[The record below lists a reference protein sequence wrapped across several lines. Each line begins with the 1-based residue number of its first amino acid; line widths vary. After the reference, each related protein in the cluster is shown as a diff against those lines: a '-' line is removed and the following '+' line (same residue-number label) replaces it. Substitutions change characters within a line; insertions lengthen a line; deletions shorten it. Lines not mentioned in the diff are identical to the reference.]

1 MARAWT
7 ARYLLQK
14 AELSLREVLD
24 SGSGLG
30 GRSLRDLGAAFLGA
44 FNAPLTMEL
53 YMGGGAMAPTLGGA
67 AAAAAAAS
75 GQPVYGAPALDKL
88 VVRQIK
94 SPSASTV
101 FAGDVIAFNSPLPAP
116 GGKGSGVLVRRVA
129 ATEGVDMVSDVEGD
143 EGFALPA
150 GTCWVLADNEALP
163 LEEAPDSRAFGPLPL
178 DAVLG
183 RVVYYARSPSEH
195 GLVQNSEA
203 ARWMDEPVLECEV
216 DPEALA
222 G

>member
-44 FNAPLTMEL
+44 LNAPLTMEL

-75 GQPVYGAPALDKL
+75 GQP
-88 VVRQIK
+88 IK

-150 GTCWVLADNEALP
+150 GTCWVLADNETLP